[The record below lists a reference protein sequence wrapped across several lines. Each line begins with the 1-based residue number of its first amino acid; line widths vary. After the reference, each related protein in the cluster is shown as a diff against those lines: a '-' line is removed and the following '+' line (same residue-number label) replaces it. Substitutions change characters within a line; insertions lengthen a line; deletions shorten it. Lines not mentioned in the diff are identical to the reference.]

1 MKITICGSLKF
12 HDQMLKLQKQLEA
25 LGHSCY
31 LPIKV
36 EGVNYWNNDATD
48 RIHAKASKDL
58 VSEHFKKIQASDA
71 ILVVNFTKHEVVNYI
86 GANTF
91 LEIGFAHFIGKKIF
105 VLNPLPDQ
113 PYINEELASMQ
124 LIVLNGKLENIK

>member
-1 MKITICGSLKF
+1 MKITLCGSLKF
-12 HDQMLKLQKQLEA
+12 HDQMLELQKQLEV
-25 LGHSCY
+25 LGHTCY

-36 EGVNYWNNDATD
+36 EGVNYWAIDSTD

-58 VSEHFKKIQASDA
+58 VSEHFRKIQDSDA
-71 ILVVNFTKHEVVNYI
+71 ILVANYTKHEIVNYI

-91 LEIGFAHFIGKKIF
+91 LEIGFAHFLGKMIF

-113 PYINEELASMQ
+113 PYISEELASM
-124 LIVLNGKLENIK
+124 KLVILEGNFQKM

>member
-12 HDQMLKLQKQLEA
+12 HDQMLELQQKLEA
-25 LGHSCY
+25 LGHTCY

-36 EGVNYWNNDATD
+36 EGVNYWATD
-48 RIHAKASKDL
+48 STARIQAKANKDL
-58 VSEHFKKIQASDA
+58 ISEHFKKIQDSDA
-71 ILVVNFTKHEVVNYI
+71 ILVANYTKHEIVNYI

-91 LEIGFAHFIGKKIF
+91 LEIGFTHFIEKKIF
-105 VLNPLPDQ
+105 ILNPLPDQ

-124 LIVLNGKLENIK
+124 LIILRGRLENIQ

>member
-12 HDQMLKLQKQLEA
+12 HDQMLGLQKQLES
-25 LGHSCY
+25 LGYICY

-36 EGVNYWNNDATD
+36 EGVNYWATD
-48 RIHAKASKDL
+48 STARIHAKASKDL
-58 VSEHFKKIQASDA
+58 VSEHFRKIQDSDA
-71 ILVVNFTKHEVVNYI
+71 ILVANYTKHEIVNYI

-105 VLNPLPDQ
+105 ILNPLPDQ

-124 LIVLNGKLENIK
+124 LIILEGNLQKM